1 LRLGS
6 QAREFSQ
13 KVAPRM
19 PLANRHRSAHM
30 SFRQSSVLCSSQ
42 EQSQPHAC
50 TTFLGGVVV
59 VAGVVV
65 GGSVVTTWA
74 MQVPEGFAWRH
85 M

>member
-1 LRLGS
+1 MD
-6 QAREFSQ
+6 
-13 KVAPRM
+13 KK
-19 PLANRHRSAHM
+19 
-30 SFRQSSVLCSSQ
+30 
-42 EQSQPHAC
+42 EQSHSQ
-50 TTFLGGVVV
+50 TSTIFLGGVVV